1 MSTIKATTLEA
12 TTLLHSDGTST
23 TEPSIPALDKRFA
36 KAFIRWNMATASTGT
51 LNGTGDVYG
60 FSSITDTAL
69 GNQLITFTT
78 AMPNANYVALITG
91 NATTTWQGAETA
103 VIGAST
109 TQVHAYHVENAATKD
124 ATLVSLVVFAN

>member
-1 MSTIKATTLEA
+1 MSTIKAN
-12 TTLLHSDGTST
+12 TLLAADGTST
-23 TEPSIPALDKRFA
+23 TAPSIPALDKRMA

-109 TQVHAYHVENAATKD
+109 TQVHVYHVENAVTRD
-124 ATLVSLVVFAN
+124 STLVSLVVFGN

>member
-1 MSTIKATTLEA
+1 MSTIKAN
-12 TTLLHSDGTST
+12 TLLAADGTST
-23 TEPSIPALDKRFA
+23 TQPSIPALDKRMA
-36 KAFIRWNMATASTGT
+36 KAFIRWNMANVSTGT

-60 FSSITDTAL
+60 FSSITDTAT
-69 GNQLITFTT
+69 GNQLLNFTS

-91 NATTTWQGAETA
+91 NAVLNWIGPETA

-109 TQVHAYHVENAATKD
+109 TQVHVYHVENNGVVD

>member
-12 TTLLHSDGTST
+12 NTLLHSDGSST
-23 TEPSIPALDKRFA
+23 TAPSIPALDKRMA
-36 KAFIRWNMATASTGT
+36 KAFMKWNMAQSSTGT

-60 FSSITDTAL
+60 FSSITDTAV
-69 GNQLITFTT
+69 GNQLLNFTS
-78 AMPNANYVALITG
+78 AMPNANYVAFVTG

-109 TQVHAYHVENAATKD
+109 TQVHVYHVENAATRD
-124 ATLVSLVVFAN
+124 ATQVSLIVFGN